1 MDVVVLPIRYS
12 LFAIRYPLGEALPAH
27 GPGRCCRVHGSAGGT
42 HWTAEAPDADRH
54 RRADR
59 RSPGSGTRRR
69 SLRDLFVA
77 DEIFSAPGA
86 FALRLGRAARLLLLL
101 RALGFFLAHGWR
113 HLRARAGRRAKA
125 GNEGPAARPLAE
137 PLRGRRQVAVG
148 ISRQEGL
155 VRRHRVERDGG

>member
-1 MDVVVLPIRYS
+1 MLWCSPFATRHWVSASDAVARPRLRPVLSGARVRRRDAWDRGSPRCRS
-12 LFAIRYPLGEALPAH
+12 TPA
-27 GPGRCCRVHGSAGGT
+27 GRPPVPA
-42 HWTAEAPDADRH
+42 
-54 RRADR
+54 
-59 RSPGSGTRRR
+59 SGTRRR

-155 VRRHRVERDGG
+155 VRRHRVERG